1 MGKEENEIRAVQLE
15 AVKRHSI
22 ETTRVPLSSC
32 GSGRVGTVHKRVNA
46 GATPTGAYGDYA

>member
-22 ETTRVPLSSC
+22 ETMSPRCSLADQ
-32 GSGRVGTVHKRVNA
+32 A
-46 GATPTGAYGDYA
+46 GWVQCIRE